1 MNIDGAPSIA
11 GLSYYPTLR
20 DEMTVLKRNSNFQL
34 LKNILATTAAPAA
47 AIAARARHEP
57 SSCFS
62 IILGPKMGATEITVI
77 HGNHK
82 VVDLNPFKTLSSTIK
97 ALLWTQVYV
106 VIGFLQKRVS

>member
-1 MNIDGAPSIA
+1 ME
-11 GLSYYPTLR
+11 YKFPTFK
-20 DEMTVLKRNSNFQL
+20 EL
-34 LKNILATTAAPAA
+34 LVTTAAPAA

-106 VIGFLQKRVS
+106 VIGFLQKRESKSLQISTGN